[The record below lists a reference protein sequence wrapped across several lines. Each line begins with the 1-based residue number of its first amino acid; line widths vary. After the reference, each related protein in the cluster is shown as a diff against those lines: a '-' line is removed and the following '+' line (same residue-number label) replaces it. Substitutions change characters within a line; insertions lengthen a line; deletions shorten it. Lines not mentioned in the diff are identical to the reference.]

1 MKEVADLIKQ
11 CRDLQVSLI
20 PVGDKLKM
28 KGPRPLPDE
37 LIVALKE
44 VKNDVMAELRKQLPL
59 EAECWVLKEWRRT
72 SLPAWRRILKESIRD
87 NDTGRE
93 EYARWMLREVLEDPN
108 YQED

>member
-1 MKEVADLIKQ
+1 MNEVTDLIKQ

-37 LIVALKE
+37 LMAALKE
-44 VKNDVMAELRKQLPL
+44 AKNDVMAELRRQLRPK
-59 EAECWVLKEWRRT
+59 AECWVLEKWRRT
-72 SLPAWRRILKESIRD
+72 SLPAWRRILKESVQG
-87 NDTGRE
+87 NDTERE
-93 EYARWMLREVLEDPN
+93 EYARWMLRELLQDPD

>member
-1 MKEVADLIKQ
+1 MKEVTYLIKQ

-37 LIVALKE
+37 LMAALKE
-44 VKNDVMAELRKQLPL
+44 VKNDVMAELHRQLRL

-72 SLPAWRRILKESIRD
+72 SLPTWRRILKESIQN
-87 NDTGRE
+87 NDTFSGQWLWE
-93 EYARWMLREVLEDPN
+93 G
-108 YQED
+108 